1 MSKKEQV
8 LLEDVDTEK
17 PKDIKKSIRYFFE
30 LLMLQK
36 KKTIPAVISNVI
48 GTLAYVMIP
57 LITARAIDGLI
68 EAIKTPDTS
77 MMESIREAIT
87 GPLLLLLLLSGIIF
101 ICNYFQEYLIASV
114 SEEVS
119 LTLRKKITD
128 KLNKLPLNFYDQTQ
142 VGDLLS
148 RTTADADKVS
158 TFIVMSFNQ
167 FVSSIIIVIVGLS
180 LMIYV
185 SGRLALI
192 IIIMILINIIVT
204 KVISKKNQTLF
215 GDNMY
220 TLGKLSGA
228 TEEYYSGNTI
238 IKAFNKQEDVIQKA
252 DQLIDEQYTAH
263 KKAQFVNFAIYPI
276 MRTITQLAYIST
288 ALLGAVL
295 AIQGTM
301 TIGLLQA
308 FLQYVNQISDPITE
322 ASYVVNMLQG
332 CLAAIE
338 RIYEVLDEEN
348 EVPDIANAN
357 VIDNPLGQ
365 IEFSHVSFGYNKNQ
379 LIMKDVSFI
388 AEPKKMIAIV
398 GPTGAGKTTLVNLLM
413 RFYEINSGAVLFDG
427 IGIKTLTRHDLRKQF
442 GMVLQDTW
450 LFEGTIAENI
460 SYGKK
465 DATREEFIDAAKKAQ
480 CDSFIKTLPEGYDTI
495 ISSENNMISQGQQ
508 QLLTIARTIL
518 SAPKVMILDEA
529 TSSIDTKT
537 EIKIQQAIDHLMM
550 DRTSFVIA
558 HRLSTIKNADL
569 ILVMDKGNII
579 ETGSH
584 NELLEQDGFYADL
597 YQSQFQTPTA

>member
-8 LLEDVDTEK
+8 LLEEIDSEK
-17 PKDIKKSIRYFFE
+17 PKNLKKAVHYFFE

-36 KKTIPAVISNVI
+36 KKTIPAILSNFI
-48 GTLAYVMIP
+48 GTLAYVSIP
-57 LITARAIDGLI
+57 LVTAQAIDGLI
-68 EAIKTPDTS
+68 EAVRSPGAS
-77 MMESIREAIT
+77 MMESIRAAIT
-87 GPLLLLLLLSGIIF
+87 GPLLILLVIAGITF
-101 ICNYFQEYLIASV
+101 VCNYFQEYLIATV
-114 SEEVS
+114 SEEAS
-119 LTLRKKITD
+119 LTLRKKITA

-148 RTTADADKVS
+148 RTTADADKVAN
-158 TFIVMSFNQ
+158 FIIMSFNQ
-167 FVSSIIIVIVGLS
+167 FISSIIIVIAGLS

-185 SGRLALI
+185 SGRLSLI
-192 IIIMILINIIVT
+192 IIFMILINIIVT

-215 GDNMY
+215 GDNMC
-220 TLGKLSGA
+220 TLGNLSGA

-238 IKAFNKQEDVIQKA
+238 IKAFNKQEEVIQKA
-252 DQLIDEQYTAH
+252 DQLIDEQYKAH

-276 MRTITQLAYIST
+276 MRSITQLAYISS
-288 ALLGAVL
+288 ALMGATL
-295 AIQGTM
+295 AIQGTI

-348 EVPDIANAN
+348 EVPDIQKANL
-357 VIDNPLGQ
+357 IDNPLGQ
-365 IEFSHVSFGYNKNQ
+365 IEFSHISFGYNKNQ
-379 LIMKDVSFI
+379 LIMKDVNFI
-388 AEPKKMIAIV
+388 AEPKKTIAIV

-413 RFYEINSGAVLFDG
+413 RFYEINSGSILFDG
-427 IGIKTLTRHDLRKQF
+427 IDTNTLTRHDLRKQF

-465 DATREEFIDAAKKAQ
+465 DATREEVIAAAKKAQ
-480 CDSFIKTLPEGYDTI
+480 CDSFIQTLPEGYDTI

-518 SAPKVMILDEA
+518 SDPKVMILDEA

-537 EIKIQQAIDHLMM
+537 EIKIQQAIDHLML

-584 NELLEQDGFYADL
+584 HELLDKDGFYADL
-597 YQSQFQTPTA
+597 YQSQFQSA

>member
-8 LLEDVDTEK
+8 LLEEIDSEK
-17 PKDIKKSIRYFFE
+17 PKNLKKSVHYFFE

-36 KKTIPAVISNVI
+36 KKTIPAILSNII
-48 GTLAYVMIP
+48 GTLAYVSIP
-57 LITARAIDGLI
+57 LVTAQAIDGLI
-68 EAIKTPDTS
+68 EAVKLPGTS
-77 MMESIREAIT
+77 MMESIRAAIT
-87 GPLLLLLLLSGIIF
+87 GPLLILLIIAGIIF

-114 SEEVS
+114 SEETS
-119 LTLRKKITD
+119 LTLRKKITA

-148 RTTADADKVS
+148 RTTADADKVAN
-158 TFIVMSFNQ
+158 FIIMSFNQ
-167 FVSSIIIVIVGLS
+167 FISSIIIVIVGLS

-185 SGRLALI
+185 SGRLSLI
-192 IIIMILINIIVT
+192 IICMILVNIIVT

-220 TLGKLSGA
+220 TLGNLSGA

-238 IKAFNKQEDVIQKA
+238 IKAFNKQEEVIQKA
-252 DQLIDEQYTAH
+252 NQLIDEQYKAH

-276 MRTITQLAYIST
+276 MRSITQLAYISS
-288 ALLGAVL
+288 ALMGATL
-295 AIQGTM
+295 TIQGTL

-348 EVPDIANAN
+348 EVPDIQKAN

-365 IEFSHVSFGYNKNQ
+365 IEFSHVSFGYNNNQ
-379 LIMKDVSFI
+379 LIMKDVNFI
-388 AEPKKMIAIV
+388 AEPKKTFAIV

-413 RFYEINSGAVLFDG
+413 RFYEINSGSILFDG
-427 IGIKTLTRHDLRKQF
+427 IDTNTLTRHDLRKQF

-465 DATREEFIDAAKKAQ
+465 DATREEVIAAAKKAQ
-480 CDSFIKTLPEGYDTI
+480 CDSFIQTLPKGYDTI

-518 SAPKVMILDEA
+518 SDPKVMILDEA

-537 EIKIQQAIDHLMM
+537 EIKIQQAIDHLML

-584 NELLEQDGFYADL
+584 HELLEKDGFYADL
-597 YQSQFQTPTA
+597 YQSQFQSA